1 MERLSNALFTFRTVV
16 EMDLHEKGMLAAT
29 IIAVNENFV
38 RWHEG
43 MSLITAM
50 FKFNNLNTLKWNNQ
64 AIYAYAK
71 GYHSIF
77 PNGRNPP
84 QRNEES

>member
-38 RWHEG
+38 RWHER

-50 FKFNNLNTLKWNNQ
+50 FKFNNLNMLKWNNQ
-64 AIYAYAK
+64 AYPKAYR
-71 GYHSIF
+71 SIF
-77 PNGRNPP
+77 SNGRNP
-84 QRNEES
+84 

>member
-1 MERLSNALFTFRTVV
+1 MERLSNALFMFRTVV

-38 RWHEG
+38 RWDEG
-43 MSLITAM
+43 MSLITAILAM

-64 AIYAYAK
+64 AIYAYPKA
-71 GYHSIF
+71 YHSIF
-77 PNGRNPP
+77 PSGRNP
-84 QRNEES
+84 